1 MIGQAC
7 YPPPDSAL
15 VVSCALEL
23 IGLTMVRSMTK
34 APSPPDFDLTPAC
47 LAAAFAQALAL
58 ARAFEGATAPNPPVG
73 CVLLDAAGAVVATGA
88 HERAGAPHAEAAALA
103 AARAALS
110 FDRARVAIVTL
121 EPCNHHGRTP
131 PCTAALLTAPVQQ
144 IWIACRDPN
153 PGVAGGGLER
163 LRAEGRHVRLWADLA
178 HEGAKAL
185 AADAERLLAPFTRH
199 SRTGMPF
206 VTVKQALTPSGSMIP
221 GPGQKTFTGAMALD
235 LAHHLRRRADAVLTG
250 SGTIIADDPLFTVRR
265 VADHVGK
272 RRILVILD
280 RRRRV
285 MPAYLEAAA
294 ARGFDVWVEDD
305 IEIALRRLGHAGV
318 LEVLVEAGPALTSA
332 VLAGPHWD
340 EHVLIRQGARADL
353 ADAVSVIRR
362 GANLPLIP
370 KGPPCSLE

>member
-1 MIGQAC
+1 M
-7 YPPPDSAL
+7 
-15 VVSCALEL
+15 
-23 IGLTMVRSMTK
+23 MVRSMTPTALPNDIK
-34 APSPPDFDLTPAC
+34 LSPAR
-47 LAAAFAQALAL
+47 LADAFGQALAL

-73 CVLLDAAGAVVATGA
+73 CVLLDAAGEIVATGA

-110 FDRARVAIVTL
+110 LDRARVAIVTL

-153 PGVAGGGLER
+153 PRVAGGGLER
-163 LRAEGRHVRLWADLA
+163 LRSEGRQVRLWTELA

-185 AADAERLLAPFTRH
+185 AADAERLLAPFAKH
-199 SRTGMPF
+199 SRTGLPF

-221 GPGQKTFTGAMALD
+221 GAGQKTFTGETALE
-235 LAHHLRRRADAVLTG
+235 LAHRLRRRADAVLTG
-250 SGTIIADDPLFTVRR
+250 SGTVIADDPLFTVRR

-272 RRILVILD
+272 RRSLVILD

-285 MPAYLEAAA
+285 MPAYLDAAQ
-294 ARGFDVWVEDD
+294 ARGFDVRIEDD
-305 IEIALRRLGHAGV
+305 IELALRRLGDAGV
-318 LEVLVEAGPALTSA
+318 LEVLVEAGPAITSA

-353 ADAVSVIRR
+353 PDAVSVIRR
-362 GANLPLIP
+362 DANLPFIP
-370 KGPPCSLE
+370 KGAPCSLE